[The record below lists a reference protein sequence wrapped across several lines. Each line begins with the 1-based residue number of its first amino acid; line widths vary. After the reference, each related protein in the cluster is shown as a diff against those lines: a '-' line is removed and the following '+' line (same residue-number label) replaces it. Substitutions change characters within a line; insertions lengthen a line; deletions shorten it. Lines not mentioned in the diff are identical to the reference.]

1 MAIQAPVNG
10 TTEDEQTLKP
20 TTDVAVAAAPSTPS
34 APAVAQDRPVEQI
47 DTRLTTTAPNTD
59 GPSNLDKNERYLRD
73 VQVRTEQVRAS
84 YMLAREKNPE
94 EYAKA
99 EQVSRRTG
107 IPLTSVLNSFNL
119 ASQIDAVQN
128 TDFER
133 IAKVFPATAE
143 FMRDPNKAALTHDDL
158 ESMTKTESF
167 VNSAKQGAVL
177 LERKYSITP
186 FGSNAR
192 LINSID
198 SVQAQ
203 LDSGK
208 SPDSFTA
215 DEDPN
220 GVALMTPDQRS
231 KLKLTAQE
239 KMVEQSQDIA
249 RLTLKSEAIPQDPF
263 VNRVLKADE
272 RTGKTGFAGAAAV
285 VAEFFSDPTRF
296 LAGIGPSSMMQQAP
310 ELLAALGASLAGQ
323 PGLAPVILGGGS
335 FGTEYS
341 SSLMEYLKEAG
352 VDIKSPEALAKAA
365 QDPEMMRLAGQF
377 AFSRAAPISV
387 IDAISGAAA
396 GSIKVPLGPLTRSP
410 IASKLVNAL
419 VIQPPIQGAFGGIG
433 EVAAQFGAGQK
444 FDFGQVFAEVVG
456 EYFGAPIEVLTIT
469 AGQAW
474 ETYKDAKRSEAQAEA
489 INGLVQ
495 AVQASKT
502 MQRDPETMKDFIEG
516 QLEDGAKNIYIEAEM
531 LAQSDLGTML
541 AQGSPEFSAK
551 LAQAIEAGTEM
562 AIPISTLATLPEIES
577 MAGVLLDH
585 FRVEGEQYTKAEA
598 QDILANHESGI
609 KKEVERVLKAVQNA
623 DAYRGQIDE
632 VKQVIQTQ
640 LDATGAYDKKAND
653 AQATLISAFFGAQAA
668 RLGMTPMELYLKYEY
683 KVRNSGQTGEGYNQD
698 GTLKID
704 TPQFKNWFGSSKITT
719 PDGKPLVVYHGTIA
733 RGDRSA
739 LGFDQFQTTYN
750 ELGSHFGTVDQANS
764 FANSDGA
771 PGRVYPVH
779 LKINNPLR
787 LIDKG
792 AFEANTVANQLVEK
806 GVITQDQAESLK
818 SMGRGSHQQQLD
830 VMQMYIAKAGYD
842 GVIYLNRREGI
853 EGVKASD
860 IDALTDDE
868 VRKVYPN
875 AQDSYIIFDKNQVK
889 SVFNRGT
896 FDPNDPSIMNQGE
909 RGAFNPATL
918 TAFLFKGADLST
930 FLHESG
936 HFFLEMQFDLAAK
949 LQHEADAFGFD
960 TMSDGQK
967 QIIIDGQA
975 LLKSFGVADFAT
987 WFNLSLDE
995 KRSYHESFA
1004 RSFEAYLYS
1013 GKAPSIEL
1021 DSAFQKFR
1029 SWLSQVYRTLLD
1041 LAKGNIEKALNVN
1054 ISPEVRSVMDR
1065 MIATTEQIELAESAR
1080 SMFPLF
1086 NSPQEAGMTQEQFAA
1101 YHLLGVNATNE
1112 AIAELNAK
1120 AQRDMQW
1127 QRNARGRELKKLQKL
1142 SESLRAQT
1150 RIEARGD
1157 VLQQPVYRVYQFLT
1171 GKLTDDDKLV
1181 AYETPK
1187 SDPNS
1192 VDPGID
1198 PLLTAIAKLGGIKRD
1213 QAESQWG
1220 FDKKGRSPQAGI
1232 KYVLSRTAGLSIDSM
1247 GEKLADLGYIQ
1258 RDEDG
1263 FHDLNELESKFDAAL
1278 RGEKVYSF
1286 NVLPE
1291 ILNAPQTAGDLVVNL
1306 SGLSAGRLETS
1317 DLSASGFTKEQI
1329 DELSARGMTAK
1340 NGLSADT
1347 VAGLSGEFDSGDA
1360 MVKALLE
1367 VKPIDEAIDDVTDRM
1382 MLERHGELATPEA
1395 IETAADQAV
1404 FNEARARMVAAEM
1417 KALETAMGPTALFGK
1432 DKNGKPIKRPMLPSA
1447 AKQFAKSMIA
1457 RLTIRNLSPNL
1468 YTQAQTRAARA
1479 AAQAQKAGDTAQAAT
1494 EKRNELINIYA
1505 AKAAIEA
1512 QQEIPKIL
1520 DYFKTVQKAGRIP
1533 AEHYNQILSLLS
1545 KFDLRRAVTNK
1556 ELDNRARFTTYVLSQ
1571 LAEGNIPP
1579 NIEALLS
1586 DAQKKTYEKELQSR
1600 DANGNLIYQ
1609 DEDDQAKLLAQMIDE
1624 APVRSYKDMTVE
1636 EIRGLRD
1643 AVKQIEHMGKRTER
1657 VLTDRKNRLFAQ
1669 VIAEMRERIV
1679 SVAEQKGRQATDNV
1693 TANNLVG
1700 KAKLAWRGFFFSH
1713 VKAAN
1718 LLHIMD
1724 DGDNGPMWEHLMGTA
1739 NEAGST
1745 EAVEIGKSTDII
1757 EKLLAPLREAG
1768 QRITGKATFFPSIKR
1783 SLNKQA
1789 VLVMAL
1795 NMGNSSNEQRLLGGE
1810 NWTMEQIKP
1819 VLDTLSKKDW
1829 DFVQGMWDHY
1839 ESFRD
1844 RVGTMEAEINGV
1856 EPDWIEA
1863 RPFTVQTSDGQTL
1876 SLRGGYAPV
1885 IYDPRASGKA
1895 QSNADSKDAKAL
1907 MQAARVASTVSK
1919 SFTKA
1924 RVTEVK
1930 GRPLLLALDPFLG
1943 AVQDTIHYLN
1953 WQPWIIDANRMI
1965 NKLDEPMREH
1975 YGATVVTQLRNWAA
1989 DNAAGMRGPRD
2000 GAERGAAILSRN
2012 VSYVGLAYNF
2022 MSALKQVTG
2031 ITQSMAIVG
2040 SKWMAKGAARTIA
2053 SPRQAFKDMV
2063 ELSDFMAKR
2072 STTQFRELNE
2082 LNSIIQD
2089 KNQLFDA
2096 IQKAGYKPM
2105 TWMQAMVDVPTWWG
2119 AYEKAI
2125 DGGVDDKQAVLLAD
2139 QAVIDSQ
2146 GSGMQKDLSSIER
2159 QQGMVRLLTGFMSY
2173 MNTTMNVNYRLA
2185 KTADFKSVGGVASFG
2200 MDAMLVNVMPVLI
2213 GTVIATLV
2221 TPSGDSSDERLK
2233 KFAKKFGADQVGFFF
2248 GQLIVFRELQ
2258 NIVDALAGK
2267 PNGEYSGPSGMRGI
2281 VDVLKLAKQIGQG
2294 QNDISLW
2301 KSAISVTSDIFRL
2314 PGGQIN
2320 KTLGGAA
2327 AMAQGKTRNPAA
2339 LIFGFDAGK

>member
-1 MAIQAPVNG
+1 
-10 TTEDEQTLKP
+10 
-20 TTDVAVAAAPSTPS
+20 
-34 APAVAQDRPVEQI
+34 
-47 DTRLTTTAPNTD
+47 
-59 GPSNLDKNERYLRD
+59 
-73 VQVRTEQVRAS
+73 
-84 YMLAREKNPE
+84 
-94 EYAKA
+94 
-99 EQVSRRTG
+99 
-107 IPLTSVLNSFNL
+107 
-119 ASQIDAVQN
+119 
-128 TDFER
+128 
-133 IAKVFPATAE
+133 
-143 FMRDPNKAALTHDDL
+143 
-158 ESMTKTESF
+158 
-167 VNSAKQGAVL
+167 
-177 LERKYSITP
+177 
-186 FGSNAR
+186 
-192 LINSID
+192 
-198 SVQAQ
+198 
-203 LDSGK
+203 
-208 SPDSFTA
+208 
-215 DEDPN
+215 
-220 GVALMTPDQRS
+220 
-231 KLKLTAQE
+231 
-239 KMVEQSQDIA
+239 
-249 RLTLKSEAIPQDPF
+249 
-263 VNRVLKADE
+263 
-272 RTGKTGFAGAAAV
+272 
-285 VAEFFSDPTRF
+285 
-296 LAGIGPSSMMQQAP
+296 
-310 ELLAALGASLAGQ
+310 
-323 PGLAPVILGGGS
+323 
-335 FGTEYS
+335 
-341 SSLMEYLKEAG
+341 
-352 VDIKSPEALAKAA
+352 
-365 QDPEMMRLAGQF
+365 
-377 AFSRAAPISV
+377 
-387 IDAISGAAA
+387 
-396 GSIKVPLGPLTRSP
+396 
-410 IASKLVNAL
+410 
-419 VIQPPIQGAFGGIG
+419 
-433 EVAAQFGAGQK
+433 
-444 FDFGQVFAEVVG
+444 
-456 EYFGAPIEVLTIT
+456 
-469 AGQAW
+469 
-474 ETYKDAKRSEAQAEA
+474 
-489 INGLVQ
+489 
-495 AVQASKT
+495 
-502 MQRDPETMKDFIEG
+502 
-516 QLEDGAKNIYIEAEM
+516 
-531 LAQSDLGTML
+531 
-541 AQGSPEFSAK
+541 
-551 LAQAIEAGTEM
+551 
-562 AIPISTLATLPEIES
+562 
-577 MAGVLLDH
+577 
-585 FRVEGEQYTKAEA
+585 
-598 QDILANHESGI
+598 
-609 KKEVERVLKAVQNA
+609 
-623 DAYRGQIDE
+623 
-632 VKQVIQTQ
+632 
-640 LDATGAYDKKAND
+640 
-653 AQATLISAFFGAQAA
+653 
-668 RLGMTPMELYLKYEY
+668 
-683 KVRNSGQTGEGYNQD
+683 
-698 GTLKID
+698 
-704 TPQFKNWFGSSKITT
+704 
-719 PDGKPLVVYHGTIA
+719 
-733 RGDRSA
+733 
-739 LGFDQFQTTYN
+739 
-750 ELGSHFGTVDQANS
+750 
-764 FANSDGA
+764 
-771 PGRVYPVH
+771 
-779 LKINNPLR
+779 
-787 LIDKG
+787 
-792 AFEANTVANQLVEK
+792 
-806 GVITQDQAESLK
+806 
-818 SMGRGSHQQQLD
+818 
-830 VMQMYIAKAGYD
+830 
-842 GVIYLNRREGI
+842 
-853 EGVKASD
+853 
-860 IDALTDDE
+860 
-868 VRKVYPN
+868 
-875 AQDSYIIFDKNQVK
+875 
-889 SVFNRGT
+889 
-896 FDPNDPSIMNQGE
+896 
-909 RGAFNPATL
+909 
-918 TAFLFKGADLST
+918 
-930 FLHESG
+930 
-936 HFFLEMQFDLAAK
+936 
-949 LQHEADAFGFD
+949 
-960 TMSDGQK
+960 
-967 QIIIDGQA
+967 
-975 LLKSFGVADFAT
+975 
-987 WFNLSLDE
+987 
-995 KRSYHESFA
+995 
-1004 RSFEAYLYS
+1004 
-1013 GKAPSIEL
+1013 
-1021 DSAFQKFR
+1021 
-1029 SWLSQVYRTLLD
+1029 
-1041 LAKGNIEKALNVN
+1041 
-1054 ISPEVRSVMDR
+1054 
-1065 MIATTEQIELAESAR
+1065 
-1080 SMFPLF
+1080 
-1086 NSPQEAGMTQEQFAA
+1086 
-1101 YHLLGVNATNE
+1101 
-1112 AIAELNAK
+1112 
-1120 AQRDMQW
+1120 
-1127 QRNARGRELKKLQKL
+1127 
-1142 SESLRAQT
+1142 
-1150 RIEARGD
+1150 
-1157 VLQQPVYRVYQFLT
+1157 
-1171 GKLTDDDKLV
+1171 
-1181 AYETPK
+1181 
-1187 SDPNS
+1187 
-1192 VDPGID
+1192 
-1198 PLLTAIAKLGGIKRD
+1198 
-1213 QAESQWG
+1213 
-1220 FDKKGRSPQAGI
+1220 
-1232 KYVLSRTAGLSIDSM
+1232 
-1247 GEKLADLGYIQ
+1247 
-1258 RDEDG
+1258 
-1263 FHDLNELESKFDAAL
+1263 
-1278 RGEKVYSF
+1278 
-1286 NVLPE
+1286 
-1291 ILNAPQTAGDLVVNL
+1291 
-1306 SGLSAGRLETS
+1306 
-1317 DLSASGFTKEQI
+1317 
-1329 DELSARGMTAK
+1329 MTAK

-1404 FNEARARMVAAEM
+1404 FNEARARMVATEM

-1432 DKNGKPIKRPMLPSA
+1432 DKNGKPIKRPILPSA
-1447 AKQFAKSMIA
+1447 AKQFAKQMIA

-1479 AAQAQKAGDTAQAAT
+1479 AVQAQKAGDTAQAAT

-1533 AEHYNQILSLLS
+1533 VEHYNQILSLLS

-1586 DAQKKTYEKELQSR
+1586 DAQKKAYEKELQSR

-1679 SVAEQKGRQATDNV
+1679 SVAQEKGRQASDNV

-1700 KAKLAWRGFFFSH
+1700 KARLAWRGFFFSH

-1789 VLVMAL
+1789 ILVMAL
-1795 NMGNSSNEQRLLGGE
+1795 NLGNSSNEQRLLGGE
-1810 NWTMEQIKP
+1810 GWTLEQIKP

-1844 RVGTMEAEINGV
+1844 RVGAMEAEINGV

-1863 RPFTVQTSDGQTL
+1863 RQFTVQTSDGQTI

-2105 TWMQAMVDVPTWWG
+2105 TWMQSFVDVPTWWG

-2125 DGGVDDKQAVLLAD
+2125 DGGVDDRQAVLLAD
-2139 QAVIDSQ
+2139 QAVIDAQ

-2200 MDAMLVNVMPVLI
+2200 MDAMLVNVMPVLLGAAI
-2213 GTVIATLV
+2213 TALV
-2221 TPSGDSSDERLK
+2221 TPSGDSGDDRLK
-2233 KFAKKFGADQVGFFF
+2233 KFAKKYGADQVGFFF

-2258 NIVDALAGK
+2258 NIVEAVAGK
-2267 PNGEYSGPSGMRGI
+2267 PGGDYSGPSGMRGI

-2294 QNDISLW
+2294 QNDIALW
-2301 KSAISVTSDIFRL
+2301 KSVISVTSDIFRL

>member
-1 MAIQAPVNG
+1 MAITAPVNG
-10 TTEDEQTLKP
+10 TTDDEPTLKP

-34 APAVAQDRPVEQI
+34 APAVSQDRLVEQS
-47 DTRLTTTAPNTD
+47 DTSTTTAAAATAK
-59 GPSNLDKNERYLRD
+59 PSNLDKNDRLI
-73 VQVRTEQVRAS
+73 QARTDEVRAS

-99 EQVSRRTG
+99 EKISRRTG

-119 ASQIDAVQN
+119 ASQVDAVQN
-128 TDFER
+128 TDFEN
-133 IAKVFPATAE
+133 IAKMFPGTAE

-158 ESMTKTESF
+158 DSMTKTESF
-167 VNSAKQGAVL
+167 INSAKQGAVL
-177 LERKYSITP
+177 LDRKYSITP

-192 LINSID
+192 LINSINN
-198 SVQAQ
+198 VQSQ
-203 LDSGK
+203 LDAGK

-220 GVALMTPDQRS
+220 GVAVMTPDQRS
-231 KLKLTAQE
+231 KLLQTAQE
-239 KMVEQSQDIA
+239 KMVEQSQEIA

-263 VNRVLKADE
+263 VNRVLKADDKS
-272 RTGKTGFAGAAAV
+272 GKEGLARFIPIV
-285 VAEFFSDPTRF
+285 SEFLSDPVRF
-296 LAGIGPSSMMQQAP
+296 LAGIGPSSMVQQAP

-335 FGTEYS
+335 FGTEYT
-341 SSLMEYLKEAG
+341 SSLMEYLKDAG
-352 VDIKSPEALAKAA
+352 VDTKSPEALAAAA

-387 IDAISGAAA
+387 IDALSGAAA
-396 GSIKVPLGPLTRSP
+396 GSIKAPLGPIARSP

-419 VIQPPIQGAFGGIG
+419 VIQPPIQGAFGGVG
-433 EVAAQFGAGQK
+433 EFAAQFGAGQK
-444 FDFGQVFAEVVG
+444 FDAGQVFAEMVG

-469 AGQAW
+469 AGQIT
-474 ETYKDAKRSEAQAEA
+474 ETYKDAKRSEARADA

-531 LAQSDLGTML
+531 LAQSDLGQML

-562 AIPISTLATLPEIES
+562 SIPISTLATLPEIES

-585 FRVEGEQYTKAEA
+585 FRAEGEQYTKAEA

-640 LDATGAYDKKAND
+640 LDATGTYDKKAND

-683 KVRNSGQTGEGYNQD
+683 KVRNSGQTGDGYDQS
-698 GTLKID
+698 GMLKID
-704 TPQFKNWFGSSKITT
+704 TPQFKNWFSKSQVID
-719 PDGKPLVVYHGTIA
+719 PKGQPLTVYHSTA
-733 RGDRSA
+733 KA
-739 LGFDQFQTTYN
+739 FKKFDQNKTADGNFWFT
-750 ELGSHFGTVDQANS
+750 
-764 FANSDGA
+764 SDKAKLENREAGA
-771 PGRVYPVH
+771 AGY
-779 LKINNPLR
+779 
-787 LIDKG
+787 
-792 AFEANTVANQLVEK
+792 
-806 GVITQDQAESLK
+806 GVIMPFYLSAQNLAGWAEYDKYSVDEL
-818 SMGRGSHQQQLD
+818 
-830 VMQMYIAKAGYD
+830 IAQGYD
-842 GVIYLNRREGI
+842 GIRL
-853 EGVKASD
+853 
-860 IDALTDDE
+860 DDNY
-868 VRKVYPN
+868 V
-875 AQDSYIIFDKNQVK
+875 IFDPTKIK
-889 SVFNRGT
+889 SV
-896 FDPNDPSIMNQGE
+896 DNQGTWSTTNPNTFNQSE

-960 TMSDGQK
+960 SMSDGQK
-967 QIIIDGQA
+967 QIITDGQA

-1065 MIATTEQIELAESAR
+1065 MIATNEQIELAESAR

-1171 GKLTDDDKLV
+1171 SKLTDDDKLV

-1187 SDPNS
+1187 SNPNS

-1247 GEKLADLGYIQ
+1247 GEKLADYGYIQ

-1263 FHDLNELESKFDAAL
+1263 FHDLNELEEKFDAAL

-1306 SGLSAGRLETS
+1306 SGLSAGRLEAS
-1317 DLSASGFTKEQI
+1317 DLSASGFTQAQI

-1404 FNEARARMVAAEM
+1404 FNEARARMVATEM

-1432 DKNGKPIKRPMLPSA
+1432 DKNGKPIKRPILPSA
-1447 AKQFAKSMIA
+1447 AKQFAKQMIA

-1479 AAQAQKAGDTAQAAT
+1479 AVQAQKAGDTAQAAT

-1533 AEHYNQILSLLS
+1533 VEHYNQILSLLS

-1586 DAQKKTYEKELQSR
+1586 DAQKKAYEKELQSR

-1679 SVAEQKGRQATDNV
+1679 SVAQEKGRQASDNV

-1700 KAKLAWRGFFFSH
+1700 KARLAWRGFFFSH

-1789 VLVMAL
+1789 ILVMAL
-1795 NMGNSSNEQRLLGGE
+1795 NLGNSSNEQRLLGGE
-1810 NWTMEQIKP
+1810 GWTLEQIKP

-1844 RVGTMEAEINGV
+1844 RVGAMEAEINGV

-1863 RPFTVQTSDGQTL
+1863 RQFTVQTSDGQTI

-2105 TWMQAMVDVPTWWG
+2105 TWMQSFVDVPTWWG

-2125 DGGVDDKQAVLLAD
+2125 DGGVDDRQAVLLAD
-2139 QAVIDSQ
+2139 QAVIDAQ

-2200 MDAMLVNVMPVLI
+2200 MDAMLVNVMPVLLGAAI
-2213 GTVIATLV
+2213 TALV
-2221 TPSGDSSDERLK
+2221 TPSGDSGDDRLK
-2233 KFAKKFGADQVGFFF
+2233 KFAKKYGADQVGFFF

-2258 NIVDALAGK
+2258 NIVEAVAGK
-2267 PNGEYSGPSGMRGI
+2267 PGGDYSGPSGMRGI

-2294 QNDISLW
+2294 QNDIALW
-2301 KSAISVTSDIFRL
+2301 KSVISVTSDIFRL

>member
-10 TTEDEQTLKP
+10 TTEDEQALKP
-20 TTDVAVAAAPSTPS
+20 TTDLAVAAAPSTPS
-34 APAVAQDRPVEQI
+34 APAVVADQPVAQA
-47 DTRLTTTAPNTD
+47 DTGTAAVVTEK
-59 GPSNLDKNERYLRD
+59 PSNLDKNDRLI
-73 VQVRTEQVRAS
+73 QARTDEVRAS

-99 EQVSRRTG
+99 EKISRRTG

-158 ESMTKTESF
+158 DSMTKTESF

-177 LERKYSITP
+177 LDRKYSITP

-192 LINSID
+192 LINSIN
-198 SVQAQ
+198 SVQSQ
-203 LDSGK
+203 LDAGK

-220 GVALMTPDQRS
+220 GVAVMTPDQRS
-231 KLKLTAQE
+231 KLLQTAQE
-239 KMVEQSQDIA
+239 KMVEQSQEIA
-249 RLTLKSEAIPQDPF
+249 RLTLKSEAIPQDQF
-263 VNRVLKADE
+263 VNRVLKAGE
-272 RTGKTGFAGAAAV
+272 KSGKEG
-285 VAEFFSDPTRF
+285 VAQFIPIIGEFLSDPVRF
-296 LAGIGPSSMMQQAP
+296 LAGIGPSSMVQQAP

-335 FGTEYS
+335 FGTEYT
-341 SSLMEYLKEAG
+341 SSLMEYLKDAG
-352 VDIKSPEALAKAA
+352 VDTKSPEALAAAA

-387 IDAISGAAA
+387 IDALSGAAA
-396 GSIKVPLGPLTRSP
+396 GSIKAPLGPIARSP

-419 VIQPPIQGAFGGIG
+419 VIQPPIQGVFGGVG
-433 EVAAQFGAGQK
+433 EFAAQFGAGQK
-444 FDFGQVFAEVVG
+444 FDAGQVFAEMVG

-469 AGQAW
+469 AGQIT
-474 ETYKDAKRSEAQAEA
+474 ETYKDAKRSEARADA

-562 AIPISTLATLPEIES
+562 AIPISMLATLPEIEA
-577 MAGVLLDH
+577 MAGVLLDN

-640 LDATGAYDKKAND
+640 LDATGTYDKKAND

-683 KVRNSGQTGEGYNQD
+683 KVRNSGQTGDGYDQAAKADQSIKQWSEGGLSHGHHIDMGPPSDVLQQFGFKDSNIRVSTSILNKARD
-698 GTLKID
+698 KHKILPAD
-704 TPQFKNWFGSSKITT
+704 LLGLPGALQNPIAVFKSMRGDNSRVVVTEIKHPTGNVVVAVELDKTGSGVTVSDVRSVHPKKDVSIKNWVDSGLLLGYEKNKGLDWLASITG
-719 PDGKPLVVYHGTIA
+719 PIP
-733 RGDRSA
+733 
-739 LGFDQFQTTYN
+739 
-750 ELGSHFGTVDQANS
+750 
-764 FANSDGA
+764 GA
-771 PGRVYPVH
+771 QQDNQSPSPILYEQS
-779 LKINNPLR
+779 NN
-787 LIDKG
+787 G
-792 AFEANTVANQLVEK
+792 QYE
-806 GVITQDQAESLK
+806 
-818 SMGRGSHQQQLD
+818 
-830 VMQMYIAKAGYD
+830 
-842 GVIYLNRREGI
+842 
-853 EGVKASD
+853 
-860 IDALTDDE
+860 
-868 VRKVYPN
+868 
-875 AQDSYIIFDKNQVK
+875 
-889 SVFNRGT
+889 
-896 FDPNDPSIMNQGE
+896 QGE

-960 TMSDGQK
+960 SMSDGQK
-967 QIIIDGQA
+967 QIITDGQA

-1065 MIATTEQIELAESAR
+1065 MIATNEQIELAESAR

-1220 FDKKGRSPQAGI
+1220 FDKKARSPQAGI
-1232 KYVLSRTAGLSIDSM
+1232 KYVLSRSAGLDIDM
-1247 GEKLADLGYIQ
+1247 MAEKLADYGYIQ

-1263 FHDLNELESKFDAAL
+1263 FHDLNELEEKFDAAL
-1278 RGEKVYSF
+1278 SGQKVYSF

-1533 AEHYNQILSLLS
+1533 VEHYNQILSLLS

-1586 DAQKKTYEKELQSR
+1586 DAQKKAYEKELQSR

-1679 SVAEQKGRQATDNV
+1679 SVAGQKGRQATDNV

-1829 DFVQGMWDHY
+1829 DFVQGMWDYY

-2040 SKWMAKGAARTIA
+2040 SKWMAKGAARTMA

-2185 KTADFKSVGGVASFG
+2185 KTADFKSVGGVASFS
-2200 MDAMLVNVMPVLI
+2200 MDAMLVNVMPVLLGAAI
-2213 GTVIATLV
+2213 TALV

-2248 GQLIVFRELQ
+2248 GQLIVFREWQ
-2258 NIVDALAGK
+2258 NIVDALAGT

-2294 QNDISLW
+2294 QNDIALW
-2301 KSAISVTSDIFRL
+2301 KSVISVTSDIFRL

-2327 AMAQGKTRNPAA
+2327 ALAQGKTRNPAA
-2339 LIFGFDAGK
+2339 LIFGFDSGK

>member
-34 APAVAQDRPVEQI
+34 APAVVADQPVAQG
-47 DTRLTTTAPNTD
+47 DTGTAAVATEK
-59 GPSNLDKNERYLRD
+59 PSGLDKNDRLI
-73 VQVRTEQVRAS
+73 QARTDEVRAS

-99 EQVSRRTG
+99 EKISRRTG

-158 ESMTKTESF
+158 ESMTKTESLI
-167 VNSAKQGAVL
+167 NGAKQGYYL
-177 LERKYSITP
+177 GDRKYSG
-186 FGSNAR
+186 FALFSNAR
-192 LINSID
+192 LINSIN
-198 SVQAQ
+198 SVQDQ
-203 LDSGK
+203 LKSGR

-220 GVALMTPDQRS
+220 GVAVMTPRQRDELMQS
-231 KLKLTAQE
+231 AQ
-239 KMVEQSQDIA
+239 KQLLAQSDEVA
-249 RLTLKSEAIPQDPF
+249 RLTMKSESIPQDPF
-263 VNRVLKADE
+263 VNRVMKADE
-272 RTGKTGFAGAAAV
+272 KSGEEGLARFIPIVK
-285 VAEFFSDPTRF
+285 EFLSDPARF
-296 LAGIGPSSMMQQAP
+296 LVGVGTSSVVQQAP
-310 ELLAALGASLAGQ
+310 ELLAALGVSLAGA
-323 PGLAPVILGGGS
+323 PGLAPAILGGGA
-335 FGTEYS
+335 FGTEYT
-341 SSLMEYLKEAG
+341 SSLMDYLKDAG
-352 VDIKSPEALAKAA
+352 VDTKSPEALANAA
-365 QDPEMMRLAGQF
+365 LDPEMIRLAGQF
-377 AFSRAAPISV
+377 AFSRAAPI
-387 IDAISGAAA
+387 ALEALISGQLA
-396 GSIKVPLGPLTRSP
+396 GAIKVPMGPLARSP
-410 IASKLVNAL
+410 IATKLVNAV
-419 VIQPPIQGAFGGIG
+419 VIQPPIQGLAGGFGEFG
-433 EVAAQFGAGQK
+433 AQFGAGQK
-444 FDFGQVFAEVVG
+444 FDAGQIFAEIVG
-456 EYFGAPIEVLTIT
+456 ESFTAPLEVLAIT
-469 AGQAW
+469 AGQAR
-474 ETYKDAKRSEAQAEA
+474 ETYKDAKRSEARADA

-551 LAQAIEAGTEM
+551 LAEAIEAGTEM

-632 VKQVIQTQ
+632 VKQTIQTQ
-640 LDATGAYDKKAND
+640 LDATGTYDKKAND

-683 KVRNSGQTGEGYNQD
+683 KVRNSGQAGEGYDQA
-698 GTLKID
+698 GMLKID
-704 TPQFKNWFGSSKITT
+704 SAEFKNWFSKSQVA
-719 PDGKPLVVYHGTIA
+719 DSKGKPITVYHSTA
-733 RGDRSA
+733 KAFST
-739 LGFDQFQTTYN
+739 FDQNKTADGNFWFT
-750 ELGSHFGTVDQANS
+750 
-764 FANSDGA
+764 SDKAKLENREAGA
-771 PGRVYPVH
+771 AGY
-779 LKINNPLR
+779 
-787 LIDKG
+787 
-792 AFEANTVANQLVEK
+792 
-806 GVITQDQAESLK
+806 GVIMPFYLSAQKLAGWAEYDKYSVDEL
-818 SMGRGSHQQQLD
+818 
-830 VMQMYIAKAGYD
+830 IAQGYD
-842 GVIYLNRREGI
+842 GIRL
-853 EGVKASD
+853 
-860 IDALTDDE
+860 DDTY
-868 VRKVYPN
+868 V
-875 AQDSYIIFDKNQVK
+875 IFDPTKIK
-889 SVFNRGT
+889 SVDNQGT
-896 FDPNDPSIMNQGE
+896 WSTTNPNTFNQGE

-960 TMSDGQK
+960 SMSDGQK
-967 QIIIDGQA
+967 QIITDGQA

-1054 ISPEVRSVMDR
+1054 ISPEVRAVMDR

-1150 RIEARGD
+1150 RIEARAD

-1192 VDPGID
+1192 VDSGID

-1220 FDKKGRSPQAGI
+1220 FDKKARSPQAGI
-1232 KYVLSRTAGLSIDSM
+1232 KYVLSRSAGLDIDM
-1247 GEKLADLGYIQ
+1247 MAEKLADYGYIQ

-1263 FHDLNELESKFDAAL
+1263 FHDLNELEEKFDAAL
-1278 RGEKVYSF
+1278 SGQKVYSF

-1533 AEHYNQILSLLS
+1533 VEHYNQILSLLS

-1586 DAQKKTYEKELQSR
+1586 DAQKKAYEKELQSR

-1679 SVAEQKGRQATDNV
+1679 SVAGQKGRQATDNV

-2040 SKWMAKGAARTIA
+2040 SKWMAKGAARTMA

-2105 TWMQAMVDVPTWWG
+2105 TWMQSFVDTPTWWG

-2139 QAVIDSQ
+2139 QAVIDAQ

-2185 KTADFKSVGGVASFG
+2185 KTADFKSVGGVASFS
-2200 MDAMLVNVMPVLI
+2200 MDAMLVNVMPVLLGAAI
-2213 GTVIATLV
+2213 TALV
-2221 TPSGDSSDERLK
+2221 TPSGDSGDDRLK
-2233 KFAKKFGADQVGFFF
+2233 KFAKKYGADQVAFFF

-2258 NIVDALAGK
+2258 NIVEAVAGT
-2267 PNGEYSGPSGMRGI
+2267 PNGAYSGPSGMRGI

-2294 QNDISLW
+2294 QNDIALW

-2327 AMAQGKTRNPAA
+2327 ALAQGKTRNPAA
-2339 LIFGFDAGK
+2339 LIFGFDSGK